1 MRSASEPAPARRTCI
16 IGEYHTTSGEPRC
29 GLPLLRWHTFVQ
41 LTLLEPQRG
50 IRHRLDACNEL
61 RQNRIVVIFPVHK
74 LQRHAEIAIPHIEHA
89 AEGLDAFG
97 NSRTEVRPHDK
108 YHVSEARAQGEQLGD
123 A

>member
-1 MRSASEPAPARRTCI
+1 MRSASEPAPTRRTCI
-16 IGEYHTTSGEPRC
+16 IGEYAHNFGEPRY

-50 IRHRLDACNEL
+50 IWHRLDARNKL

-74 LQRHAEIAIPHIEHA
+74 LQWHAEIAIPHIEHA
-89 AEGLDAFG
+89 AEGFDAFG
-97 NSRTEVRPHDK
+97 NSRTEVRPYNKH
-108 YHVSEARAQGEQLGD
+108 HVSEASAQGEQLGD